1 MSSCPYNVCTRC
13 LMADWKVSEF
23 TGRDGLENQ
32 HTLRFFRTFSSIRT
46 TLPFTKKKQFPRIH
60 VPKYFK
66 RTMNRHF
73 FETPHRN
80 LRHAVRRKHQKH
92 SKTWYS
98 RLAGTTTE
106 TSQLVLLT
114 FLQSFCFLSSIQL
127 LLGILFCKIS
137 KLEVMEEIISTRPK
151 EKV

>member
-46 TLPFTKKKQFPRIH
+46 TLPFTKKAIPPHTCAKIFQKDH
-60 VPKYFK
+60 EQ
-66 RTMNRHF
+66 TF

-98 RLAGTTTE
+98 RLAGTPTE